1 MINYF
6 SECATF
12 DQLKQQYRKLAM
24 KHHPH
29 KGGDAEIFKDI
40 VNQYERAINY
50 MAAHGENNGG
60 PKPTEEERK
69 AKIMENEKYMSA
81 VNAVINIEGI
91 FIEVVGTWIWITGN
105 TKPVK
110 TELSA
115 AGFLWA
121 SLKKAWYFRTEENK
135 VKSYKKGQT
144 LDDIKNKY
152 GAQTIKNNYNTGN
165 RLNAA

>member
-1 MINYF
+1 
-6 SECATF
+6 
-12 DQLKQQYRKLAM
+12 
-24 KHHPH
+24 
-29 KGGDAEIFKDI
+29 
-40 VNQYERAINY
+40 

-105 TKPVK
+105 TKPNK